1 MGVSSGCSGS
11 CSVKGFA
18 SESRAH
24 DTPLTCSFQWLQCYH
39 QEAAPMY
46 RARTLLSVLTILS
59 TCPAQNLGI
68 PVLHR
73 APRLGALLIYLHRWP
88 PHPGAQSVP
97 GSPSSCACMKAC
109 VKVFQAVDAMPC
121 CRCRCARHVLAKVAK
136 ARGNPMPS
144 MCATA
149 PGARGSHPA
158 DTPLLLASAAPKH

>member
-24 DTPLTCSFQWLQCYH
+24 DTPLTYSFQWLQCYH

-68 PVLHR
+68 SLCCTGRPGWGLCSSTFIAGRHILERRAWNSCSDVAHDFQVVLR
-73 APRLGALLIYLHRWP
+73 RP
-88 PHPGAQSVP
+88 
-97 GSPSSCACMKAC
+97 
-109 VKVFQAVDAMPC
+109 
-121 CRCRCARHVLAKVAK
+121 
-136 ARGNPMPS
+136 ARGTQVRVGFR
-144 MCATA
+144 AIWVDDA
-149 PGARGSHPA
+149 P
-158 DTPLLLASAAPKH
+158 PLQ